1 MEKISSQRLKTAMIA
16 AGVGTLDLAQAANV
30 QPATISKFLKTDS
43 PARLPTIS
51 KICKALTVEPDAIL
65 KGDDFNEKV

>member
-16 AGVGTLDLAQAANV
+16 AGIGTIDLAQAADV

-51 KICKALTVEPDAIL
+51 KICKALEIKPAEIL
-65 KGDDFNEKV
+65 KE